1 MARTIFYSMIVVSK
15 SATTARL
22 HGSEHFDLGEM
33 LFVEVPIDCSSRLGA
48 AVALAVIKLKRVD
61 AVSTSYAF
69 EIDAVVHRLGRVIA
83 HNLYCNLSE
92 RNRLS
97 KRCWPFE

>member
-1 MARTIFYSMIVVSK
+1 MASK

-22 HGSEHFDLGEM
+22 YGSEHFDLGEM
-33 LFVEVPIDCSSRLGA
+33 SFVEVPIDCVSCLGT
-48 AVALAVIKLKRVD
+48 AVALAVVKLKCVD

-69 EIDAVVHRLGRVIA
+69 EIDAAVDRLRRVIA
-83 HNLYCNLSE
+83 HDLYSNRPV
-92 RNRLS
+92 RNRLG